1 MSAFFTVTK
10 KELQDHFNSWRF
22 LVLLLI
28 MVVAIV
34 YIFLGARG
42 LRSAIS
48 SDTPSIFLGL
58 FSTQAVSTST
68 SFIPGSFIGLMA
80 ILIPVSGIILGLD
93 AINSERSNGT
103 LGRLVSQPIYRD
115 NIINAK
121 FLAGILTIAIM
132 IVTTV
137 LLGGAMGMRIIGIAP
152 GSEEL
157 LRIIFFVFIAIIYGA
172 FWLGLSILFST
183 LFKQVAISA
192 IVSIAVWLFFAFF
205 YPIIFEMISNAMNP
219 VDQAGAI
226 KNAQTLIFLSR
237 CSPIQLFQE
246 SIAVILVPITRSAS
260 QLFQLI
266 ISDAANYFIPNP
278 LSVGQS
284 LISIWPQL
292 IIMVLMTVVC
302 FAVSYV
308 KFMFEEIR
316 SM

>member
-10 KELQDHFNSWRF
+10 KELQDHFSSWRF

-28 MVVAIV
+28 MVVAIIYV
-34 YIFLGARG
+34 FLAARGIRTSITGDTKFIFLA
-42 LRSAIS
+42 
-48 SDTPSIFLGL
+48 L
-58 FSTQAVSTST
+58 FTSQAVNTST
-68 SFIPGSFIGLMA
+68 SFIPGSFMGLMA
-80 ILIPVSGIILGLD
+80 ILLPVSGVILGLD
-93 AINSERSNGT
+93 AVNSERANGT

-121 FLAGILTIAIM
+121 FLAGVLTIAIM
-132 IVTTV
+132 LCATV
-137 LLGGAMGMRIIGIAP
+137 LLGGAMGMRIMGIAP
-152 GSEEL
+152 GSEEI
-157 LRIIFFVFIAIIYGA
+157 LRLICFLVVGIIYGA

-183 LFKQVAISA
+183 LFRQVAISA

-205 YPIIFEMISNAMNP
+205 YPIIFDMIANGMTAT
-219 VDQAGAI
+219 DTAGAI
-226 KNAQTLIFLSR
+226 KNANSLILFSR
-237 CSPIQLFQE
+237 FSPIQLFQE

-278 LSVGQS
+278 LSLGQS

-292 IIMVLMTVVC
+292 VITFLMTVVC
-302 FAVSYV
+302 FAISYV

-316 SM
+316 SI

>member
-28 MVVAIV
+28 MVVSIV
-34 YIFLGARG
+34 YIFLAARG
-42 LRSAIS
+42 IRSAVDA
-48 SDTPSIFLGL
+48 DTEFIFLAL
-58 FSTQAVSTST
+58 FTSQAVTTST

-80 ILIPVSGIILGLD
+80 ILLPVAGVILGLD
-93 AINSERSNGT
+93 AINSERANGT

-121 FLAGILTIAIM
+121 FLAGILTITIM
-132 IVTTV
+132 LVATV
-137 LLGGAMGMRIIGIAP
+137 LLGGAMGLRIIGIFP
-152 GSEEL
+152 GSEEI
-157 LRIIFFVFIAIIYGA
+157 LRLFFFLVVGIIYGA
-172 FWLGLSILFST
+172 FWLGLAILFST
-183 LFKQVAISA
+183 LFRQVAISA

-205 YPIIFEMISNAMNP
+205 YPIIFDMIANAMTAT
-219 VDQAGAI
+219 DTAGAI
-226 KNAQTLIFLSR
+226 KNAESLILFSR
-237 CSPIQLFQE
+237 FSPIQLFQE
-246 SIAVILVPITRSAS
+246 SVAVILVPITRSAS

-278 LSVGQS
+278 LSLGQS

-292 IIMVLMTVVC
+292 VITLLMTVVC
-302 FAVSYV
+302 FVISYV

-316 SM
+316 SI